1 MCAQPLSL
9 AHVALPKDCTSCT
22 ETPIHHTSV
31 HPGAQLCLHL
41 RERQGRAN
49 HPLGFISPCSQVR
62 TYPKGGKTVP
72 HGEPLEASHF
82 PHLCLPREALLH
94 CGASLQ
100 STWRSRNLISAYM
113 MAVLTSYSQFFVP
126 GGVSCLS
133 LSSLRARRRLQE
145 EKQTRKQ
152 KAGKGT
158 VEKWATI
165 QQFPVACPPQPL
177 SSSLLLQHGC
187 PSERSW
193 WIWSKR
199 QERQPR
205 VLGGGRRLGYA
216 WPVPGLCS
224 EAGLCRAGGATGDVP
239 SQGDCPCKACAH
251 PQPVCSVFLC
261 HSNENNHK

>member
-22 ETPIHHTSV
+22 ETPIHHISA
-31 HPGAQLCLHL
+31 HPEAQLCLHL

-49 HPLGFISPCSQVR
+49 HPLGFISPCSEVR

-72 HGEPLEASHF
+72 HGEPLEASHS

-100 STWRSRNLISAYM
+100 CTWKSRNLISAYM
-113 MAVLTSYSQFFVP
+113 MAVLTSYSQFLVP

-165 QQFPVACPPQPL
+165 QQFPVACLPQPPATSAWL
-177 SSSLLLQHGC
+177 PFREELVDPEQKAGAPASG
-187 PSERSW
+187 
-193 WIWSKR
+193 
-199 QERQPR
+199 
-205 VLGGGRRLGYA
+205 VVGGGALDTRGPCRGCA
-216 WPVPGLCS
+216 ARQGSAGQGEPQGTCPARAIAHAKRVPTRS
-224 EAGLCRAGGATGDVP
+224 PHV
-239 SQGDCPCKACAH
+239 
-251 PQPVCSVFLC
+251 VFLC